1 MQFSDWYQR
10 NKNKWWCLPLILPV
24 LIHPLAFYCS
34 VYTELHGVRV
44 VLYYMLPA
52 LTLALML
59 IFSWAALPGIV
70 LAILLH
76 YLPLRGSF
84 DGFAA
89 VAHYLLTL
97 TICWGGYSLFVPRR
111 NNITFGTMYQTVA
124 RMFWLVFCSSTLFF
138 LLYQGAIRFGLYA
151 ARVSLLGD
159 NPWKISTLINYQA
172 LLMSSLTGLPFCY
185 FIIRTLRHPRF
196 ARSFISRMRAQFH
209 PATTR
214 LEIGLWWGCILL
226 LLSLLLLPLTDSST
240 IFNTNYTFTLML
252 PVMIWGA
259 MRFGFLFIT
268 SVWTVILLI
277 VSHYFYRYLPPGLDF
292 DNQLALTSSC
302 FLVFSFSIY
311 LMALVT
317 TRQRVSH
324 EKVRQ
329 AAYIDPVVQMP
340 NLRALTRD
348 LNSHAGS
355 MLCLLRFP
363 ELELLSRNYGMLLRI
378 TFKQELATWLKEKLQ
393 PDEQLYHLSS
403 DELALRLN
411 GETQKEHIEA
421 LDEQIRQ
428 FRFSWD
434 GMPLQ
439 LQVGVSYSYVRAPVA
454 HHHLLL
460 GELGTM
466 ADHSA
471 QTCRPESLQLYGA
484 RHVQNAVKN
493 KVDMM
498 NQLQQALDNEGF
510 LLLAQP
516 IEGVRGDIY
525 HEILLRMKGENGE
538 VIEPA
543 CFLPVAHEFG
553 LSSRID
559 LWVLERTLVFISGH
573 RQALP
578 ASRFAVNLTP
588 SSVCR
593 PRFMNDV
600 QRLLK
605 RYDVQ
610 AWQLIF
616 EVTESHSLTNVEQAG
631 RTLSALQHMG
641 CRVAID
647 DFGTG
652 YASYARL
659 RDLNAD
665 MMKIDGS
672 FIRNL
677 LSSSL
682 DYQIVASICQLA
694 RTRKMQLVAESVE
707 NEETREVVRQLGID
721 YMQGWAIGQPMALE
735 TLVEGK

>member
-1 MQFSDWYQR
+1 MQLSGWYQR
-10 NKNKWWCLPLILPV
+10 HKNKWWCLPLIIPV
-24 LIHPLAFYCS
+24 LIHPLAFYFS

-44 VLYYMLPA
+44 VLYYMMPA
-52 LTLALML
+52 LMLALMM
-59 IFSWAALPGIV
+59 IFSWAALPGI
-70 LAILLH
+70 LLSILLH

-84 DGFAA
+84 DGFASA
-89 VAHYLLTL
+89 LHYLLTL

-111 NNITFGTMYQTVA
+111 NNVKFGNMYQTAA

-138 LLYQGAIRFGLYA
+138 MLYQSAIRFGLYA
-151 ARVSLLGD
+151 AQVSLLGS

-172 LLMSSLTGLPFCY
+172 QLVSCLTGLPFCY
-185 FIIRTLRHPRF
+185 FIIRMLRHPRF
-196 ARSFISRMRAQFH
+196 ARSFFSQMRAQFH
-209 PATTR
+209 PNTTR
-214 LEIGLWWGCILL
+214 LELGLWWCCILL
-226 LLSLLLLPLTDSST
+226 LMSLLLLPLTDAST

-268 SVWTVILLI
+268 TVWTVMLLI

-292 DNQLALTSSC
+292 DNQMALTVSC

-311 LMALVT
+311 LMAEVT

-324 EKVRQ
+324 EKVRY

-340 NLRALTRD
+340 NLRALNRD

-378 TFKQELATWLKEKLQ
+378 TFKQELANWLNGMLLEG
-393 PDEQLYHLSS
+393 EQLYHLSS

-411 GETQKEHIEA
+411 GETQKERIEA

-434 GMPLQ
+434 GMPFQ
-439 LQVGVSYSYVRAPVA
+439 LQVGISYSYVRAPVV

-466 ADHSA
+466 ADHSVH
-471 QTCRPESLQLYGA
+471 TGYPESLQLYGA
-484 RHVQNAVKN
+484 RHVQNAVKS

-498 NQLQQALDNEGF
+498 NQLQRALDNDGF
-510 LLLAQP
+510 FLLAQP

-525 HEILLRMKGENGE
+525 HEVLLRMKDENGE
-538 VIEPA
+538 TVEPE

-553 LSSRID
+553 LSSKID
-559 LWVLERTLVFISGH
+559 LWVLEKTMAFISDH
-573 RQALP
+573 REVLP
-578 ASRFAVNLTP
+578 ACRLSVNLTP
-588 SSVCR
+588 ASVCR
-593 PRFMNDV
+593 PRFVNDV

-610 AWQLIF
+610 AWQLVF

-665 MMKIDGS
+665 IMKIDGS

-677 LSSSL
+677 LASSL

-694 RTRKMQLVAESVE
+694 RTKKMQLVAESVE
-707 NEETREVVRQLGID
+707 NEETREAIRKLGID
-721 YMQGWAIGQPMALE
+721 YMQGWAIGRPQPLA
-735 TLVEGK
+735 TLAQGK